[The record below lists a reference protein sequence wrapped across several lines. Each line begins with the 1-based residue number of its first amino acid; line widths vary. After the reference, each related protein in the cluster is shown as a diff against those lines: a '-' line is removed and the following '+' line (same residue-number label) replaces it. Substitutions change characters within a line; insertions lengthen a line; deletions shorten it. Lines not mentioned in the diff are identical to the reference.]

1 MSVLGKIREK
11 STLLLIIIGGAL
23 VAFVLGDVLS
33 SGDRFFS
40 GRRNEVGRVAGQTI
54 SAQEFEVRVQKME
67 ENYKMNTG
75 MTSIDEQTR
84 EMLRQQAWTQ
94 MLNEI
99 IMDQEYR
106 DIGITV
112 TSQELYD
119 MVAGNDPHPS
129 VRQAFTDPQSGIF
142 DKNRVLGFLKTMDED
157 PTGDAKKRWLEF
169 EKGIK
174 QEKLNEKYQNLIKKG
189 LYVPQ
194 KFAQHEYKS
203 KQRNASIQYIA
214 KRYSEIPDEEIT
226 VTEGDLKRYHSDNER
241 KYKQEESRKIEFV
254 VFDVMPSSADVQ
266 KASESL
272 EKIRDEF
279 AMANDDSVFVKSYSD
294 AGLQFQ
300 YFTKEQLTS
309 DLEQLYSAEL
319 GTVIGPFKE
328 SNNFRL
334 AKLIEAKM
342 APDSVKARH
351 ILINI
356 ADGDTATAMAKAD
369 SLKRQIKSGKKFA
382 ELAEKNSED
391 FGSATKGGDL
401 GWFTEGTMV
410 KPFNDAAFQGKK
422 GEMPIVVSQF
432 GVHLIELQE
441 KSVETKRILLAFID
455 RFIEPSTITF
465 NEVYAQASDFSS
477 RNRTLEDFDKA
488 AADNGYNKRLADNV
502 KPGDRM
508 LSGLEQS
515 RELVRWAYK
524 EEEGS
529 VSKPFEF
536 DNKFVVASLRE
547 IREEGIAPLSQ
558 VKEQV
563 ERAVIR
569 EKKADRF
576 MNDFN
581 TALSANSIE
590 EIGSKVNARVEA
602 AENVNFSA
610 VSIPGIGREPVLVGS
625 VFGKEKGKI
634 SQPLKGET
642 GVFVI
647 LVSEIREPQ
656 EINDFS
662 FYKNQIS
669 SNLSG
674 RVGFE
679 VFEAL
684 KENANVT
691 DNRYRFY

>member
-33 SGDRFFS
+33 SGDRFFE

-99 IMDQEYR
+99 IMDEEYR
-106 DIGITV
+106 ELGITV
-112 TSQELYD
+112 SSQELYD
-119 MVAGNDPHPS
+119 MVAGTDPHPS
-129 VRQAFTDPQSGIF
+129 VRQAFTDPQTGIF
-142 DKNRVLGFLKTMDED
+142 DKNRVLGFLKSMDED
-157 PTGDAKKRWLEF
+157 PTGDSKRRWIEF

-174 QEKLNEKYQNLIKKG
+174 QERINEKYQNLIKNG

-194 KFAQHEYKS
+194 RFAQHEYNARQK
-203 KQRNASIQYIA
+203 NASIQYIA

-226 VTEGDLKRYHSDNER
+226 VTEADLKKHHSDNEN
-241 KYKQEESRKIEFV
+241 KFKQEESRKIEFV
-254 VFDVMPSSADVQ
+254 VFEVSPSGSDVE
-266 KASESL
+266 KAYATL
-272 EKIRDEF
+272 DKIKEDF
-279 AMANDDSVFVKSYSD
+279 AQASDDSTFIRSYSD
-294 AGLQFQ
+294 AGLQIELL
-300 YFTKEQLTS
+300 TREQLTS
-309 DLEQLYSAEL
+309 DLEQLYTAEA
-319 GTVIGPFKE
+319 GTVVGPVRE
-328 SNNFRL
+328 QNAFRL
-334 AKLIEAKM
+334 AKLVESRM

-356 ADGDTATAMAKAD
+356 IEGDTATAMAKAD
-369 SLKRQIKSGKKFA
+369 SLKRLIRGGRKFA
-382 ELAEKNSED
+382 ELAEKHSED

-410 KPFNDAAFQGKK
+410 KPFNDAVFEGKK
-422 GEMPIVVSQF
+422 GEMPVVTSQF
-432 GVHLIELQE
+432 GVHLIEIQD
-441 KSVETKRILLAFID
+441 KSAETRRVLVAFID
-455 RFIEPSTITF
+455 RFIEPSSVTY
-465 NEVYAQASDFSS
+465 NEIYAQASEFSS
-477 RNRTLEDFDKA
+477 RNRTAEQFDQA
-488 AADNGYNKRLADNV
+488 AAEKGYNKRIADNV

-508 LSGLEQS
+508 VTGIEQS

-524 EEEGS
+524 EEEGT
-529 VSKPFEF
+529 VSKPFEM
-536 DNKFVVASLRE
+536 DNKFVVAILRE
-547 IREEGIAPLSQ
+547 IREEGIAPLAQ
-558 VKEQV
+558 VRDQV
-563 ERAVIR
+563 ERAVVR
-569 EKKADRF
+569 EKKAERF
-576 MNDFN
+576 TNEFN
-581 TALSANSIE
+581 AALSANSIE
-590 EIGSKVNARVEA
+590 EVAAKVNGRVESA
-602 AENVNFSA
+602 DNINFSA

-625 VFGKEKGKI
+625 AFGKEKGRI

-642 GVFVI
+642 GVFIMKVT
-647 LVSEIREPQ
+647 EIREPQ
-656 EINDFS
+656 EITDFS

-669 SNLSG
+669 SNLTG

-684 KENANVT
+684 KDNANVK